1 MSEIAVG
8 KLAELG
14 IFSSWLNV
22 PGFLGYLPPAHPDL
36 AVVLGAF
43 SPPPLS
49 LAARSPA
56 HDRQVISFPGGV
68 LLHTGLPNPGWT
80 SAVRQYGQRWS
91 RLSMPLWLNVLPADS
106 AEAKELSERVDE
118 LDYVAAYQI
127 TLPEGIST
135 AEKAAILSASF
146 GEKPF
151 FVELSFNEICSE
163 TIDMAQ
169 KSGAYGLVLGAP
181 RGVLPQGDIRV
192 SGRLYGPAYYAQA
205 ARALE
210 QLQDCGLPVVVG
222 CGVNSVEQGE
232 ALLKM
237 GAGAVQFDVAFWA

>member
-1 MSEIAVG
+1 MSSESVG

-14 IFSSWLNV
+14 IISPWLNV

-36 AVVLGAF
+36 AVPLGAF

-56 HDRQVISFPGGV
+56 RDRTAMTFPGGV
-68 LLHTGLPNPGWT
+68 LLHTGLPNPGW
-80 SAVRQYGQRWS
+80 AGAIRQYGQRWS
-91 RLSMPLWLNVLPADS
+91 RLSMPLWLNLIPADS
-106 AEAKELSERVDE
+106 AEAEELSERVDD

-127 TLPEGIST
+127 TLPDGIST
-135 AEKAAILSASF
+135 QEKAAILSASL

-151 FVELSFNEICSE
+151 FVELSLNEVCSE
-163 TIDMAQ
+163 TISMVQ

-181 RGVLPQGDIRV
+181 RGMLPQEDGRV
-192 SGRLYGPAYYAQA
+192 SGRLYGPAFYPQL

-210 QLQDCGLPVVVG
+210 QLQDCGLLVVAG

-237 GAGAVQFDVAFWA
+237 GAAAVQFDVAFWS